1 MLGQT
6 FLKTVT
12 FIGLWSN
19 ETVCLLRS
27 VRHVV
32 LTSLARV
39 IKFNEFIV
47 IFYNFYDV
55 ICFLYEVTQFFYKL
69 SLQFSLLFFSIFVN
83 MPLNCNK
90 KFVKR

>member
-12 FIGLWSN
+12 FIGLWMN
-19 ETVCLLRS
+19 EAVCLLRS

-39 IKFNEFIV
+39 IKFLTNGKYCYSF
-47 IFYNFYDV
+47 
-55 ICFLYEVTQFFYKL
+55 
-69 SLQFSLLFFSIFVN
+69 
-83 MPLNCNK
+83 
-90 KFVKR
+90 